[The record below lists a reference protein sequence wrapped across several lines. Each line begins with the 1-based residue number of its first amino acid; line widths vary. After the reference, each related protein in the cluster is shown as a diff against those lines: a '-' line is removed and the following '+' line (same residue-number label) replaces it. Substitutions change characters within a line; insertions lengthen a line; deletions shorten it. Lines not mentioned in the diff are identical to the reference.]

1 MPEWLMKVAPTVAS
15 ALFGP
20 LGAVAAPI
28 IADLLGMDD
37 KSVDSVKDAITKNQ
51 LSGEQIAAL
60 KKSEIELQVKEKELG
75 IRFVEIEAAD
85 RASARDMQVAVKSK
99 IPGGLAILVTVG
111 FFGILSYMLTG
122 DYKPSDALLV
132 MLGSLG
138 TAWTS
143 IVSFYF
149 GSSHGSSQK
158 NDLIGRLS
166 K

>member
-1 MPEWLMKVAPTVAS
+1 MPEWLLKVAPTVAS

-37 KSVDSVKDAITKNQ
+37 KSVDSVKDAITKTQ

-60 KKSEIELQVKEKELG
+60 KKAEIELQIKEKELG
-75 IRFVEIEAAD
+75 IRFAEIEAAD
-85 RASARDMQVAVKSK
+85 RASARNMQVAVKSN

-143 IVSFYF
+143 IVAFYF

>member
-1 MPEWLMKVAPTVAS
+1 MPEWLKTIAPTVAS
-15 ALFGP
+15 AIFGP
-20 LGAVAAPI
+20 LGAVAVPI
-28 IADLLGMDD
+28 VADLLGVED
-37 KSVDSVKDAITKNQ
+37 KTKDSVKELLTRGN
-51 LSGEQIAAL
+51 LSGDQLLAL
-60 KKSEIELQVKEKELG
+60 KKAELELQAKEKELG
-75 IRFVEIEAAD
+75 IRFAEVEAAD
-85 RASARDMQVAVKSK
+85 RASAREMQMATKSR
-99 IPGGLAILVTVG
+99 IPGGMAVLVTVG

-143 IVSFYF
+143 IIAFYF

-158 NDLIGRLS
+158 NDLIDKLT